1 MKIILHVK
9 TISGSEFHK
18 ACKQAE
24 PALAVQVLKDTRPFV
39 PALTGVFSNLAR
51 VDKNEVVYTGDQVRY
66 LYEGKVM
73 VDAVTGK
80 GPMNIP
86 DVGIRWHKGATLRPT
101 DRDLVFTTDMHP
113 NAQSHWMEASY
124 EKNAENWAADGE
136 KAVMY
141 YLGR

>member
-9 TISGSEFHK
+9 TISDKEFHK

-24 PALAVQVLKDTRPFV
+24 TALAVQVLKDTRPFV

-73 VDAVTGK
+73 VDELGRHAVYIK
-80 GPMNIP
+80 
-86 DVGIRWHKGATLRPT
+86 DVGWRHRKGAKLHATEK
-101 DRDLVFTTDMHP
+101 DLVFTTDMHP
-113 NAQSHWMEASY
+113 NAQAHWMEASY
-124 EKNAENWAADGE
+124 EQNAEKWANVGE
-136 KAVMY
+136 KAVKY

>member
-9 TISGSEFHK
+9 TISGTEFHK

-24 PALAVQVLKDTRPFV
+24 TALAVQVLKDTRPFV

-73 VDAVTGK
+73 VDAATGK

-86 DVGIRWHKGATLRPT
+86 DVGLRWHKGATLTPT
-101 DRDLVFTTDMHP
+101 EKDLVFTTDMHP
-113 NAQSHWMEASY
+113 KAQAHWMEASY
-124 EKNAENWAADGE
+124 EQNAEKWAAVGE
-136 KAVMY
+136 KAVKY

>member
-9 TISGSEFHK
+9 IVSGAEFHK

-24 PALAVQVLKDTRPFV
+24 TALAMQVLKDTRPFV

-73 VDAVTGK
+73 VDAATGK

-86 DVGIRWHKGATLRPT
+86 DVGLRWHKGATLTPT
-101 DRDLVFTTDMHP
+101 EKDLVFTTDMHP
-113 NAQSHWMEASY
+113 KAQAHWMEASY
-124 EKNAENWAADGE
+124 EQNAEKWANVGE
-136 KAVMY
+136 KAVKY

>member
-9 TISGSEFHK
+9 TISGTEFHK

-24 PALAVQVLKDTRPFV
+24 TALAVQVLKDTRPFV

-73 VDAVTGK
+73 VDAATGK

-86 DVGIRWHKGATLRPT
+86 DVGLRWHKGATLTPT
-101 DRDLVFTTDMHP
+101 EKDLVFTTDMHP
-113 NAQSHWMEASY
+113 KAQAHWMEASY
-124 EKNAENWAADGE
+124 EQNAEKWANVGE
-136 KAVMY
+136 KAVKY